1 MQRSALL
8 TLLLGGTSVSCFLLP
23 PTSSPLAHHP
33 SSLASSRS
41 SPALHASP
49 IALRP
54 GHRAHKAAPSR
65 TALQVAPLESI
76 EETACTSSSS
86 SISKK
91 REEELQ
97 QLQRNS
103 FIVGSSMI
111 VTSAAVYYGSN
122 HEAVAISS
130 PLFKV
135 GCAIFF
141 LGVTLQYAETYNRC
155 AYIRFARET
164 LFNPSSLGRRARRV
178 LRLVDGNIFRF
189 LLPGRSYDVING
201 VPVQRNKDK

>member
-49 IALRP
+49 IALRQ
-54 GHRAHKAAPSR
+54 AAPSR

>member
-1 MQRSALL
+1 MLVKLYNGVSQEALKGLREMNLSSSSSFSTALL
-8 TLLLGGTSVSCFLLP
+8 SPSPFSVK
-23 PTSSPLAHHP
+23 AG
-33 SSLASSRS
+33 SLTHKPASY
-41 SPALHASP
+41 
-49 IALRP
+49 
-54 GHRAHKAAPSR
+54 R

-76 EETACTSSSS
+76 EEAQCTSPTSSA
-86 SISKK
+86 SKK

-97 QLQRNS
+97 KLQRNS
-103 FIVGSSMI
+103 FILGSVI
-111 VTSAAVYYGSN
+111 ITTSAAIYYGSN

-164 LFNPSSLGRRARRV
+164 LINPSSVGRRARRV

-201 VPVQRNKDK
+201 VPVLRNKDK